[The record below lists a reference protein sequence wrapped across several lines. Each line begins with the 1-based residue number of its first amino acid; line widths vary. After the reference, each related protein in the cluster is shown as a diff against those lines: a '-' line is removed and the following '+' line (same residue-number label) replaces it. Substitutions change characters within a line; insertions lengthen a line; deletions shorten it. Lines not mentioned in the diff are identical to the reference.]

1 MKLRHRLENIAWWLV
16 TDVAPTVLL
25 CWVVAELAY
34 AQGMI
39 DTVTYLDTLE
49 LCP

>member
-16 TDVAPTVLL
+16 TDVAPTALL
-25 CWVVAELAY
+25 CLVVAVLAY
-34 AQGMI
+34 TQGEI
-39 DTVTYLDTLE
+39 DTLTYLDTLE